1 MADRVVKLNV
11 GGVLYTSTK
20 STLTSIPHC
29 YLSRLVTGAI
39 RPLRDERGTIFIDRD
54 GHVFR

>member
-1 MADRVVKLNV
+1 MADRILKLNV
-11 GGVLYTSTK
+11 GGVLYTTTK
-20 STLTSIPHC
+20 STLTSVPDG
-29 YLSRLVTGAI
+29 YLCQLVTGAI